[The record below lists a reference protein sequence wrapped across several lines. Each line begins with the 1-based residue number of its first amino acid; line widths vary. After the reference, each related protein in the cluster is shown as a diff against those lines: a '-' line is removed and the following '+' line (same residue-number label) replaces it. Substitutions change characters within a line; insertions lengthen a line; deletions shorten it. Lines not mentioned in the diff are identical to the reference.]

1 MRTLSLFSRLILCP
15 AIPGRAHDVWIQN
28 AVSAQ
33 RDIRVGD
40 LTFFVSV
47 GEVLRLSDV
56 PEGIDLVST
65 NGGWT
70 LPVDSV
76 IAPGGTFSSKLL
88 LVLCYTNGV
97 ESFQAF
103 PMRGNAYW
111 IAQGGSVAVLGISL
125 VIALALMRWTK
136 SPLPERD

>member
-1 MRTLSLFSRLILCP
+1 MRTLLLLSLLVVCP
-15 AIPGRAHDVWIQN
+15 GISGRAHDLWIQN
-28 AVSAQ
+28 SVGAQ
-33 RDIRVGD
+33 RDITVGD
-40 LTFFVSV
+40 LTFFVSG

-76 IAPGGTFSSKLL
+76 IAPGGAFSAKLL

-103 PMRGNAYW
+103 PMRGNGYW

-125 VIALALMRWTK
+125 TISLALMRWTK